1 MTDVAVGPDFRPDE
15 AQETIARL
23 ASEVLDGDA
32 DTPERLWKAL
42 GQAGL
47 LTLGVPAG
55 LGGAGL
61 GVPETAVVLTEIGR
75 RAAAVPALSTLALG
89 VLPVAR
95 WGTAEQQRDLLA
107 GVAEGAVLTAA
118 VAEPGDPLPERPR
131 TTAAADWTVTGVKTG
146 VPDAD
151 RAHRILVPART
162 AAGGVAVMVIDPASP
177 GVTLE
182 APPRSAGVSPGSA
195 GGSLGSVGL
204 GGCTV
209 RLDAVAGQ
217 PLGGNTDGRC
227 LADLHRF
234 ALAGAC
240 ALGDGALAGALGLTA
255 GHVRTREQ
263 FGRPLA
269 TFQAVAQQIADVYVI
284 ARTLHLAAV
293 AACWALG
300 SGRPADDDLAVAAQW
315 LTAEAPPALR
325 TCHHLHGGLGLA
337 ADYPL
342 HRHTALVRDL
352 VRFVGGSEHCLQRLG
367 ERLAQ
372 RPE

>member
-1 MTDVAVGPDFRPDE
+1 MTDGAGPDFRPDE

-23 ASEVLDGDA
+23 AGEVLDGDA

-47 LTLGVPAG
+47 LTLAVPSD

-61 GVPETAVVLTEIGR
+61 GVPETAVVLAEIGR

-107 GVAEGAVLTAA
+107 GVAEGRVLTAA
-118 VAEPGDPLPERPR
+118 VAEPADPLPERPR
-131 TTAAADWTVTGVKTG
+131 TTVAADWTVTGVKSG

-151 RAHRILVPART
+151 RAHRMLVPART

-177 GVTLE
+177 GVSLE
-182 APPRSAGVSPGSA
+182 PAPGSA
-195 GGSLGSVGL
+195 GVAL
-204 GGCTV
+204 GGAPESVRAGGYTV

-234 ALAGAC
+234 AIAGAC
-240 ALGDGALAGALGLTA
+240 ALADGALAGALGLTA
-255 GHVRTREQ
+255 GHVRSRQQ

-269 TFQAVAQQIADVYVI
+269 TFQAVAQQIADVYVS
-284 ARTLHLAAV
+284 ARTLHLAV
-293 AACWALG
+293 VSACWALG
-300 SGRPADDDLAVAAQW
+300 AGRPADDDLAVTAQW

-325 TCHHLHGGLGLA
+325 TCHHLHGGLGL
-337 ADYPL
+337 DVTYPL
-342 HRHTALVRDL
+342 HRYSSLIRDL
-352 VRFVGGSEHCLQRLG
+352 VRSLGGAEYRWERLG
-367 ERLAQ
+367 GAACTST
-372 RPE
+372 

>member
-1 MTDVAVGPDFRPDE
+1 MTDEAVGPDFRPDE
-15 AQETIARL
+15 AQETVARL
-23 ASEVLDGDA
+23 AAEVLDGNA
-32 DTPERLWKAL
+32 DTPERVWKAL

-47 LTLGVPAG
+47 LTLAVPAA

-61 GVPETAVVLTEIGR
+61 GVLETAAVLTEIGR
-75 RAAAVPALSTLALG
+75 RAVAVPALSTLALG

-95 WGTAEQQRDLLA
+95 WGTGEQQRDLLA
-107 GVAEGAVLTAA
+107 GVGEGAVLTAA
-118 VAEPGDPLPERPR
+118 VAEPADPLPEAPR
-131 TTAAADWTVTGVKTG
+131 TTLAPDGTVTGVKTG
-146 VPDAD
+146 VPDAE

-162 AAGGVAVMVIDPASP
+162 AAGGAVVAVVDPAARGVLLEP
-177 GVTLE
+177 G
-182 APPRSAGVSPGSA
+182 PGSA
-195 GGSLGSVGL
+195 ASGY
-204 GGCTV
+204 TV
-209 RLDAVAGQ
+209 RLDAVTAQ

-234 ALAGAC
+234 ALAGAG

-255 GHVRTREQ
+255 GHVRSRQQ

-269 TFQAVAQQIADVYVI
+269 TFQAVAQQIADVYVA
-284 ARTLHLAAV
+284 ARTLHLAVV
-293 AACWALG
+293 AACWAIEA
-300 SGRPADDDLAVAAQW
+300 GRPADDDLAVAAQW

-367 ERLAQ
+367 GRIAVEAAESTAG
-372 RPE
+372 PG

>member
-1 MTDVAVGPDFRPDE
+1 VTDAVGPDFRPDE

-23 ASEVLDGDA
+23 AGEVLDGDA

-42 GQAGL
+42 GSAGL
-47 LTLGVPAG
+47 LTLAVPAG

-61 GVPETAVVLTEIGR
+61 GVAETAVVLTEIGR

-107 GVAEGAVLTAA
+107 GIAEGAVLTAA
-118 VAEPGDPLPERPR
+118 VTEPADPLPARPH
-131 TTAAADWTVTGVKTG
+131 TTAAADWRVTGVKTG
-146 VPDAD
+146 VPDAE
-151 RAHRILVPART
+151 RAHRMLVPART
-162 AAGGVAVMVIDPASP
+162 AAGGIAVMVIDPASP
-177 GVTLE
+177 GVSLE
-182 APPRSAGVSPGSA
+182 ASPISAGVSPGSA
-195 GGSLGSVGL
+195 GATSY
-204 GGCTV
+204 TV
-209 RLDAVAGQ
+209 RLDGVAGQ
-217 PLGGNTDGRC
+217 ALGGNTDGRC
-227 LADLHRF
+227 LTDLHRF
-234 ALAGAC
+234 AVAGAC
-240 ALGDGALAGALGLTA
+240 ALGDGALAGALALTA

-269 TFQAVAQQIADVYVI
+269 TFQAVAQQIADVYVT
-284 ARTLHLAAV
+284 ARTLHLAVV

-300 SGRPADDDLAVAAQW
+300 SGRPAHHDLADDDLAVAAQW

-325 TCHHLHGGLGLA
+325 SCHHLHGGLGLA

-352 VRFVGGSEHCLQRLG
+352 VRLLGGSEHCVQRLG
-367 ERLAQ
+367 ERVAQ
-372 RPE
+372 QPG